1 MSGAL
6 LAIAYCALFLFGIRR
21 WAFFRA
27 VPGLPVRWIGAFFV
41 LKVLAGT
48 ALWAV
53 YTYIHPDRATA
64 DIYKF
69 FDDSAVM
76 TSALFAK
83 PADGLRMLFGLGND
97 TPYYTEHYYSAMN
110 NWVRQY
116 ESNLYNDAHTMIRF
130 NALLRLFSFGHYH
143 VHTVFASLISLIG
156 LVALYKA
163 LVPFVRGMERLLVA
177 GVFLWPSL
185 LFWSSGVLKECLL
198 IGGLGLFVHAALSM
212 IHSGAER
219 RALVQGLLGLL
230 MMLLVKYY
238 VLLCLLPPLVAYAW
252 QVRRGGGA
260 WTKFAVVHG
269 LAVLLVLGAAR
280 LGSGTDI
287 MYLLSVKQHDF
298 IGLAHFTGSGS
309 HVDTPLLKPDALTF
323 LKAVPSAFHMTF
335 ISPFATW
342 HRGALGLMGAVENL
356 LIPLGTLWALWYRR
370 KWSAVN
376 LPMLLFSACFVVLLA
391 LIIGWSI
398 PIVGAMLRYRI
409 PLLPFVAL
417 IWLLV
422 ADPARIPLPKFLRT
436 P

>member
-1 MSGAL
+1 MSGAF
-6 LAIAYCALFLFGIRR
+6 LAIAYGALFLFGIRR

-27 VPGLPVRWIGAFFV
+27 VPALPVRWIGGFFL

-76 TSALFAK
+76 TNALFTQ
-83 PADGLRMLFGLGND
+83 PADGLRMLFAIGND
-97 TPYYTEHYYSAMN
+97 TPYFTEHYYSAMN

-130 NALLRLFSFGHYH
+130 NAVLRLFSFGHYH
-143 VHTVFASLISLIG
+143 VHTVFASFISLIG

-163 LVPFVRGMERLLVA
+163 LVPLVRGMERPLLA

-198 IGGLGLFVHAALSM
+198 IGGLGLFVHAAFSTV
-212 IHSGAER
+212 HGGVQR
-219 RALVQGLLGLL
+219 RAVLQGLLGLV

-252 QVRRGGGA
+252 QTRTGGRA
-260 WTKFAVVHG
+260 WQKYVVVHG

-280 LGSGTDI
+280 LGPGTDI

-309 HVDTPLLKPDALTF
+309 HVDTPLLKPDALSF
-323 LKAVPSAFHMTF
+323 LKAIPSAFRMTF
-335 ISPFATW
+335 ISPFLTW
-342 HRGALGLMGAVENL
+342 HRGALGLMGAVENM

-370 KWSAVN
+370 KWATVN
-376 LPMLLFSACFVVLLA
+376 VPLLLFALSFVVLLA

-417 IWLLV
+417 IWLLI
-422 ADPARIPLPKFLRT
+422 ADPARRSLPTFLRT